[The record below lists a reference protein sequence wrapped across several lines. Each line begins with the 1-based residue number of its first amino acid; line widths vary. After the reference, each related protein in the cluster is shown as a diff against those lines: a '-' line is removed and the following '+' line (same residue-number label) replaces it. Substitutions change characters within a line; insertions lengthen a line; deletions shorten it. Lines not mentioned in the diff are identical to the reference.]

1 MNPSLEKLRERNIIY
16 LSKLTNEEDI
26 RNFLPLSSSYS
37 FEELKKDPKRT
48 PHMEKEEDLTTK
60 EYKTYTSTSD
70 KNISYYD
77 STLKKIYTLKNN
89 QNKNH

>member
-1 MNPSLEKLRERNIIY
+1 MVSKRDNNEGLRLIEKIKLIYIKEII
-16 LSKLTNEEDI
+16 
-26 RNFLPLSSSYS
+26 
-37 FEELKKDPKRT
+37 EELKKDPKLT
-48 PHMEKEEDLTTK
+48 SDMAKEEDLSPK
-60 EYKTYTSTSD
+60 DYVTYTITPD

>member
-1 MNPSLEKLRERNIIY
+1 MKKTLEELRESYYIAI
-16 LSKLTNEEDI
+16 SKLTNEEDI
-26 RNFLPLSSSYS
+26 RNSLPLSSSDS
-37 FEELKKDPKRT
+37 FEELKKDPKIT
-48 PHMEKEEDLTTK
+48 SHMAKEEDLSPK
-60 EYKTYTSTSD
+60 DYITYTITPD

>member
-1 MNPSLEKLRERNIIY
+1 M
-16 LSKLTNEEDI
+16 LSKRNNEAGLKLIEKVKLMYIKEIIDELKNSPELTLYLAEE
-26 RNFLPLSSSYS
+26 
-37 FEELKKDPKRT
+37 EELSPKD
-48 PHMEKEEDLTTK
+48 
-60 EYKTYTSTSD
+60 YITYTSTPD

>member
-1 MNPSLEKLRERNIIY
+1 MKKTLEELRESYYIAI
-16 LSKLTNEEDI
+16 SKLTNEEDI
-26 RNFLPLSSSYS
+26 RNSLPLSSSDS
-37 FEELKKDPKRT
+37 FEELKKDRKIT
-48 PHMEKEEDLTTK
+48 SHMAKEEDLSPID
-60 EYKTYTSTSD
+60 YITYTSTSD

>member
-1 MNPSLEKLRERNIIY
+1 MEL
-16 LSKLTNEEDI
+16 LSKLEYNIYDNNETKDRKLTNNRTI
-26 RNFLPLSSSYS
+26 KNIYK
-37 FEELKKDPKRT
+37 KKDFKVRICYHMLT
-48 PHMEKEEDLTTK
+48 P
-60 EYKTYTSTSD
+60 D

>member
-1 MNPSLEKLRERNIIY
+1 MVSKRDNNEGLRLIEKIKLIYIKEII
-16 LSKLTNEEDI
+16 
-26 RNFLPLSSSYS
+26 
-37 FEELKKDPKRT
+37 EELKKDPKLT
-48 PHMEKEEDLTTK
+48 SHMAKEVDLSPND
-60 EYKTYTSTSD
+60 YITYTSTPD

>member
-1 MNPSLEKLRERNIIY
+1 MKKTLEELRESYYIAISR
-16 LSKLTNEEDI
+16 LDNEEDI
-26 RNFLPLSSSYS
+26 KSSLPSSTCDS
-37 FEELKKDPKRT
+37 FEELKKDPKIT
-48 PHMEKEEDLTTK
+48 SHMAKEEDLSPK
-60 EYKTYTSTSD
+60 DYITYTSTSD

>member
-1 MNPSLEKLRERNIIY
+1 MA
-16 LSKLTNEEDI
+16 
-26 RNFLPLSSSYS
+26 
-37 FEELKKDPKRT
+37 
-48 PHMEKEEDLTTK
+48 KEEDLSPK
-60 EYKTYTSTSD
+60 DYITYTSTPD

>member
-1 MNPSLEKLRERNIIY
+1 MKKTLEELRESYYIAI
-16 LSKLTNEEDI
+16 SKLTNEEDI
-26 RNFLPLSSSYS
+26 RNSLPLSSSDS
-37 FEELKKDPKRT
+37 FEELKKDRKIT
-48 PHMEKEEDLTTK
+48 SHMAKEEDLSPID
-60 EYKTYTSTSD
+60 YITYTITPD

>member
-1 MNPSLEKLRERNIIY
+1 MESKRDNNEGLRLIEKIKLIYIKEII
-16 LSKLTNEEDI
+16 
-26 RNFLPLSSSYS
+26 
-37 FEELKKDPKRT
+37 EELKNDPKLNS
-48 PHMEKEEDLTTK
+48 HMAKEEDLSPK
-60 EYKTYTSTSD
+60 DYITYTSTPD

>member
-1 MNPSLEKLRERNIIY
+1 MESKCDNEAGLKLINKTKLMYIKEII
-16 LSKLTNEEDI
+16 D
-26 RNFLPLSSSYS
+26 
-37 FEELKKDPKRT
+37 ELKNDPELT
-48 PHMEKEEDLTTK
+48 LYLASEEDLTP
-60 EYKTYTSTSD
+60 EDYITYTITPD

>member
-1 MNPSLEKLRERNIIY
+1 MVSKRDNNEGLRLIEKIKLIYIKEII
-16 LSKLTNEEDI
+16 
-26 RNFLPLSSSYS
+26 
-37 FEELKKDPKRT
+37 EELKKDPKLT
-48 PHMEKEEDLTTK
+48 SDMAKEEDLSPK
-60 EYKTYTSTSD
+60 DYITYTSTSD

>member
-1 MNPSLEKLRERNIIY
+1 MVSKRN
-16 LSKLTNEEDI
+16 NEEGLRLI
-26 RNFLPLSSSYS
+26 EKIKLMYIKEII
-37 FEELKKDPKRT
+37 EELKNNPVLIS
-48 PHMEKEEDLTTK
+48 HLAEEEDLSPK
-60 EYKTYTSTSD
+60 DYITYTSTPD

>member
-1 MNPSLEKLRERNIIY
+1 MVSKRDNNEGLRLIEKIKLIYIKEII
-16 LSKLTNEEDI
+16 
-26 RNFLPLSSSYS
+26 
-37 FEELKKDPKRT
+37 EELKKDPKLT
-48 PHMEKEEDLTTK
+48 SDMAKEEDLSPK
-60 EYKTYTSTSD
+60 DYITYTSTPD

>member
-1 MNPSLEKLRERNIIY
+1 MVSKRDNNEGLRLIEKIKLISKSDIKEII
-16 LSKLTNEEDI
+16 
-26 RNFLPLSSSYS
+26 
-37 FEELKKDPKRT
+37 EELKKDPKLT
-48 PHMEKEEDLTTK
+48 SHMAKEEDLSPND
-60 EYKTYTSTSD
+60 YITYTSTPD

>member
-1 MNPSLEKLRERNIIY
+1 MVSKRDNNEGLRLIEKIKLIYIKEII
-16 LSKLTNEEDI
+16 
-26 RNFLPLSSSYS
+26 
-37 FEELKKDPKRT
+37 EELKKDPKLT
-48 PHMEKEEDLTTK
+48 SDMAKEEDLSPK
-60 EYKTYTSTSD
+60 DYVTYTSTSD

>member
-1 MNPSLEKLRERNIIY
+1 MVSKRDNNEGLRLIEKIKLIYIKEII
-16 LSKLTNEEDI
+16 
-26 RNFLPLSSSYS
+26 
-37 FEELKKDPKRT
+37 EELKKDPKLIS
-48 PHMEKEEDLTTK
+48 HMAKEEDLSPK
-60 EYKTYTSTSD
+60 DYITYTSTPD